1 MGFVLLSKVPIVCRV
16 SSKPHLATDRF
27 KVILA
32 LGRGEGPA
40 FNTCTVVGWTKGIEL
55 IVSSFSSSLSD
66 KKSFEN
72 FGRLLVP
79 YWNGEISWSTNRRIH
94 AAPDK
99 VVVWAVLLTALL
111 WKKYISPPETR
122 NPHAPHN
129 YHHQFRLIKQ
139 VDKRS
144 MCTL

>member
-27 KVILA
+27 EVILA

-79 YWNGEISWSTNRRIH
+79 Y
-94 AAPDK
+94 
-99 VVVWAVLLTALL
+99 
-111 WKKYISPPETR
+111 
-122 NPHAPHN
+122 
-129 YHHQFRLIKQ
+129 
-139 VDKRS
+139 
-144 MCTL
+144 